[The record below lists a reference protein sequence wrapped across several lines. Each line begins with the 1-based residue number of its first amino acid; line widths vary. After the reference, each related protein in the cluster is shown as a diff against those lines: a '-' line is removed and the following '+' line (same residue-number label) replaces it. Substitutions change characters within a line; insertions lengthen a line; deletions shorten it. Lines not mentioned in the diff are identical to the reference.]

1 MSYYNDSELMNKA
14 SYIFFISKKLN
25 MPLAL
30 AKHTFRNTSKNDLDC
45 LLFHI
50 TQSMK

>member
-1 MSYYNDSELMNKA
+1 MSYYNHNGLMKKQD
-14 SYIFFISKKLN
+14 YIFFISKKLN